1 MPESPLE
8 WMRDLIM
15 GSQRVFSTPFPALV
29 GLLLGSSRTADVLV
43 TEIVKERKLKALRN
57 WVLGWV
63 KLKKG

>member
-15 GSQRVFSTPFPALV
+15 GSQRVFSTSFPALV

-57 WVLGWV
+57 WVLGWE